1 MYSLLPL
8 LSLVVPLFIGIL
20 HLFVYPFEFMESF
33 FKKIAKIALLFGT
46 CLTLIVVVLMV
57 PYILAGEVLEVPQLS
72 LYADLRNIAGAVGVA
87 LIFFLTSI
95 YNVKAE
101 KGGRLKSS
109 MYNFFLLLFL
119 CCMLGLLLS
128 HDLFGIYLFVELT
141 VGVSVILVAHN
152 PSKLSTE
159 AAFKY
164 LIITAV
170 SALFVLL
177 GVLIIFILT
186 GSSNLFAIIND
197 TNIQTRLIE
206 NPLFLMLAVA
216 CFIIGLGADIG
227 LVPFHGWLPD
237 VFPGSSII
245 INGFFCAEPIAL
257 ILALYKLVYPFYGIY
272 PSNVIIA
279 MMIGVGLVSMVS
291 GALLAY
297 AQKNFYRMLAYCSID
312 EFGHAVFALG
322 LLTSKITTA
331 TSSIPPSMSF
341 VAGQYY
347 LINSALMKTGMI
359 LSLGSVFFNSGI
371 GNMDSLGGLL
381 GKMKKTAL
389 SYIIC
394 ALSLTGVPPLSGFYA
409 KWLLYNVAYDFL
421 LPLGGIV
428 VAVSALILL
437 VCISM
442 ISFIFL
448 IRSFHRIFMG
458 QSTQNLEKVN
468 EVHLTMWLPTAVLA
482 ATAVLLGLQPNIL
495 LSLIGAA

>member
-1 MYSLLPL
+1 
-8 LSLVVPLFIGIL
+8 
-20 HLFVYPFEFMESF
+20 MESS
-33 FKKIAKIALLFGT
+33 FKKIEKIALFSGT
-46 CLTLIVVVLMV
+46 SLTLTTVIVMV

-72 LYADLRNIAGAVGVA
+72 LYVNSANIAGTVGVA

-95 YNVKAE
+95 FNIKAE
-101 KGGRLKSS
+101 RGGRLKSS

-128 HDLFGIYLFVELT
+128 CDLFGIFLFVELT

-170 SALFVLL
+170 SALFVLMGTL
-177 GVLIIFILT
+177 VVFILA
-186 GSSNLFAIIND
+186 GSSNLFTIISNPD
-197 TNIQTRLIE
+197 MHTRLIE
-206 NPLFLMLAVA
+206 NPHFLMLAVA

-237 VFPGSSII
+237 VFPGSTII

-257 ILALYKLVYPFYGIY
+257 ILTLYNLVYPFYRIF

-279 MMIGVGLVSMVS
+279 LMMGLGSISMVF

-297 AQKNFYRMLAYCSID
+297 PQKNFYRMLAYCSID
-312 EFGHAVFALG
+312 EFGHAVFALS
-322 LLTSKITTA
+322 LLTS
-331 TSSIPPSMSF
+331 SMSF

-347 LINSALMKTGMI
+347 LVNSALMKTGMI
-359 LSLGSVFFNSGI
+359 LSLGSVFFNSGT
-371 GNMDSLGGLL
+371 GNMDSLGGLF
-381 GKMKKTAL
+381 GKMKRTAL

-394 ALSLTGVPPLSGFYA
+394 VLSLTGVPPLSGFYA
-409 KWLLYNVAYDFL
+409 KWLLYNAAYDFV

-428 VAVSALILL
+428 AAVSTLILL

-458 QSTQNLEKVN
+458 QSAESLEKVN
-468 EVHLTMWLPTAVLA
+468 EVHLAMWLPTAVVA
-482 ATAVLLGLQPNIL
+482 AAAILLGLQPNIL
-495 LSLIGAA
+495 LGIISAS

>member
-1 MYSLLPL
+1 VYSLLPL
-8 LSLVVPLFIGIL
+8 LSLVVPFFIGIL
-20 HLFVYPFEFMESF
+20 HLFIYPFEFMESF
-33 FKKIAKIALLFGT
+33 FKKIAKIALLLGT

-57 PYILAGEVLEVPQLS
+57 PYILAGEVLEIPQLS
-72 LYADLRNIAGAVGVA
+72 LYADLRNIAGAVGAA

-101 KGGRLKSS
+101 KGGRLKPS

-186 GSSNLFAIIND
+186 GNSNLFAIIND
-197 TNIQTRLIE
+197 TNIQMRLIE

-237 VFPGSSII
+237 VFPGSTII

-257 ILALYKLVYPFYGIY
+257 ILALYNLVYPFYRIY

-279 MMIGVGLVSMVS
+279 LMIGVGLISMVF
-291 GALLAY
+291 GALMAY
-297 AQKNFYRMLAYCSID
+297 PQKNFYRMLAYCSID

-322 LLTSKITTA
+322 LLTS
-331 TSSIPPSMSF
+331 SISF

-347 LINSALMKTGMI
+347 LVNSALMKTGMI
-359 LSLGSVFFNSGI
+359 LSLGSVFFNMGT
-371 GNMDSLGGLL
+371 GNMNLLGGLF
-381 GKMKKTAL
+381 GKMNKTAL

-428 VAVSALILL
+428 LALSALIFL

-442 ISFIFL
+442 VSFIFL
-448 IRSFHRIFMG
+448 IRSFHRTFMG
-458 QSTQNLEKVN
+458 QTAENVQKVN
-468 EVHLTMWLPTAVLA
+468 EVHFTMWLPTAVLA
-482 ATAVLLGLQPNIL
+482 AISILLGLQPNIL

>member
-1 MYSLLPL
+1 
-8 LSLVVPLFIGIL
+8 
-20 HLFVYPFEFMESF
+20 
-33 FKKIAKIALLFGT
+33 
-46 CLTLIVVVLMV
+46 
-57 PYILAGEVLEVPQLS
+57 LEVPQLS
-72 LYADLRNIAGAVGVA
+72 LYTDSRNIAGVVGVA
-87 LIFFLTSI
+87 LIFLLTSI

-101 KGGRLKSS
+101 KGGRLKPN

-128 HDLFGIYLFVELT
+128 CDLFGIYLFVELT

-164 LIITAV
+164 LIITAI

-177 GVLIIFILT
+177 GTLIVFILT
-186 GSSNLFAIIND
+186 GNSNIFAIINNPD
-197 TNIQTRLIE
+197 VQARLTN
-206 NPLFLMLAVA
+206 NPHFLMLAVA

-237 VFPGSSII
+237 VFPGSTII

-257 ILALYKLVYPFYGIY
+257 ILTLYNLVYPFYRIY

-279 MMIGVGLVSMVS
+279 LMMGLGLISMVF

-297 AQKNFYRMLAYCSID
+297 PQKNFYRMLAYCSID

-322 LLTSKITTA
+322 LLTS
-331 TSSIPPSMSF
+331 SMSF

-347 LINSALMKTGMI
+347 LVNSALMKTGMI

-409 KWLLYNVAYDFL
+409 KWLLYNAAYDFL

-428 VAVSALILL
+428 LAVSALILL

-458 QSTQNLEKVN
+458 QSTQNLEKMN

>member
-1 MYSLLPL
+1 
-8 LSLVVPLFIGIL
+8 
-20 HLFVYPFEFMESF
+20 
-33 FKKIAKIALLFGT
+33 
-46 CLTLIVVVLMV
+46 MV
-57 PYILAGEVLEVPQLS
+57 PYVLAGEILEVPQLS
-72 LYADLRNIAGAVGVA
+72 LYTDSRNIAGVVGVA
-87 LIFFLTSI
+87 LIFLLTSI

-101 KGGRLKSS
+101 KGGRLKPS

-128 HDLFGIYLFVELT
+128 CDLFGIYLFVELT

-164 LIITAV
+164 LIITAI

-177 GVLIIFILT
+177 GTLIVFILT
-186 GSSNLFAIIND
+186 GNSNIFAIINNPD
-197 TNIQTRLIE
+197 VQARLTN
-206 NPLFLMLAVA
+206 NPHFLMLAVA

-237 VFPGSSII
+237 VFPGSTII

-257 ILALYKLVYPFYGIY
+257 ILTLYNLVYPFYRIY

-279 MMIGVGLVSMVS
+279 LMMGLGLISMVF

-297 AQKNFYRMLAYCSID
+297 PQKNFYRMLAYCSID

-322 LLTSKITTA
+322 LLTS
-331 TSSIPPSMSF
+331 SMSF

-347 LINSALMKTGMI
+347 LVNSALMKTGMI

-381 GKMKKTAL
+381 GKMNKTAL

-409 KWLLYNVAYDFL
+409 KWLLYNATYDFL

-437 VCISM
+437 VCVSM

-482 ATAVLLGLQPNIL
+482 ATAVLVGLQPNIL